1 MARAPGRRAGAR
13 WRAIRSYRS
22 SGSVSPPRCAGALLL
37 LAALYAVPARGA
49 EFSTGGSFLPLGHG
63 ARAYALGGVGVAVLR
78 DDEAVY
84 WNPANL
90 AWLGS
95 RNGVTLM
102 HADILPGVED
112 GYDTVSFARTYGER
126 LGESS
131 QVIRP
136 TRWGYGFFVSHLG
149 FDFTSGAGWSE
160 SVVQGG
166 VAIAINNFASA
177 GLGVKGLF
185 LSNDFDTAGATGA
198 GFDLGVSVLLVDRI
212 TAAVVG
218 RDVFTRVSWDTS
230 KHETLAPSLTLGFE
244 YRPHRRWTTEVDFML
259 REGAA
264 QRAAAGLEWQVF
276 RNLVWLRGG
285 LTMVTPGERRTYAS
299 TGAGLAFSHFV
310 LDYGVSFDAEDAL
323 EDGHRVSLR
332 ALF

>member
-1 MARAPGRRAGAR
+1 MRSSRRAR
-13 WRAIRSYRS
+13 
-22 SGSVSPPRCAGALLL
+22 VLLL
-37 LAALYAVPARGA
+37 LAALPVGTARA
-49 EFSTGGSFLPLGHG
+49 ADFSTGGSFLPLGHG

-102 HADILPGVED
+102 HADILPGVDD
-112 GYDTVSFARTYGER
+112 GYDSASFARSHGQR
-126 LGESS
+126 LGVNS
-131 QVIRP
+131 QAIRP
-136 TRWGYGFFVSHLG
+136 TRWGYGLFLSHFG
-149 FDFTSGAGWSE
+149 FDFTSGATWSE

-166 VAIAINNFASA
+166 VAMAVNNFASV

-185 LSNDFDTAGATGA
+185 LSNDFDAAGASGA
-198 GFDLGVSVLLVDRI
+198 GFDLGISVLLVDHI
-212 TAAVVG
+212 TGSVVG
-218 RDVFTRVSWDTS
+218 RDVFTRISWDTA
-230 KHETLAPSLTLGFE
+230 KWETVSPSVTLGFE
-244 YRPHRRWTTEVDFML
+244 YRPARRWTSEVDFVL
-259 REGAA
+259 REGTA
-264 QRAAAGLEWQVF
+264 QRAAAGLEWQAF
-276 RNLVWLRGG
+276 RNLLWLRGG
-285 LTMVTPGERRTYAS
+285 LTMVTPGGRRTYPS

-323 EDGHRVSLR
+323 QDGHRVSLR